1 MSMTRLTLWLSLMM
15 IGTMLMAGCAPR
27 PGSGA
32 VAAADGQALLVDLPA
47 IVIDFDAEGNAAVGG
62 VPVADLNPSLASLD
76 TMIGPDTIAMFTEN
90 NIQHIQFSTMPT
102 GVEILVNGQPIPS
115 LGWDGESL
123 AGAQQ
128 LLGALGNEGLAMV
141 QAILPQISNI
151 GVGVIL
157 RFPPGQ
163 GAELIPLTGDGSA
176 AASAAQAQEE
186 FLAQAGSPARINIP
200 ITYANDGTFSIGN
213 LTADELTVLLGA
225 PLESLTLSE
234 DQISQFQEAGVRT
247 ITLATDSNGIRMT
260 LNGNSLPHI
269 SWGDGRLAYGLQLA
283 LQTGLIGG
291 GSEGADLG
299 ALIERLL
306 PIIQTAEVNVQV
318 TFPE

>member
-1 MSMTRLTLWLSLMM
+1 MSRKKLIVWVSLLMM
-15 IGTMLMAGCAPR
+15 GALLAAGCAPR
-27 PGSGA
+27 TGGGA

-47 IVIDFDAEGNAAVGG
+47 IVLDFDAEGNAAVGG
-62 VPVADLNPSLASLD
+62 VPVAELDPSLASLD
-76 TMIGPDTIAMFTEN
+76 TMIGPDTIGMFTEN
-90 NIQHIQFSTMPT
+90 NIQHLQISTTPT
-102 GVEILVNGQPIPS
+102 GLDILVNGQAIPS
-115 LGWDGESL
+115 VAWDGESL

-128 LLGALGNEGLAMV
+128 LLGALGNEGLALV
-141 QAILPQISNI
+141 QDILPQISNI

-163 GAELIPLTGDGSA
+163 GAELIPLAGDGSA
-176 AASAAQAQEE
+176 AAGAAQAQEE

-200 ITYANDGTFSIGN
+200 IAYNSDGTFSIGS

-234 DQISQFQEAGVRT
+234 EQITQFAEADINT
-247 ITLATDSNGIRMT
+247 ITLATDSDGIRMT
-260 LNGNSLPHI
+260 LNGNPLPHI
-269 SWGDGRLAYGLQLA
+269 NWGEGRLAYALQLA
-283 LQTGLIGG
+283 LQTGLIGSG
-291 GSEGADLG
+291 EESANLG

-318 TFPE
+318 TFPQ